1 MSTRSNI
8 AYVDE
13 GAVHSIYCHMDGYLD
28 HTGRILFDHYNSF
41 EKAKELVDL
50 SNISFL
56 EKTIALNR
64 ERSRCTNDE
73 KAIHYRSISS
83 YMYHVDP
90 TSIEYIYMW
99 DKNMWW
105 IARSLSINT
114 WDLSNMKR
122 DITNL
127 LVIILS
133 LSHLPKNSPSG
144 TSITLQTS
152 RGSMSRL
159 LYCFKMAF
167 LYLII

>member
-13 GAVHSIYCHMDGYLD
+13 GAVYSIYCHMDGYLD

-73 KAIHYRSISS
+73 KAVHYRSISS

-90 TSIEYIYMW
+90 TYIEYIYMW

-114 WDLSNMKR
+114 WDLSKYEEGYHQFACYHSKFEPLAQELHQWDLDNPT
-122 DITNL
+122 DEQGEYI
-127 LVIILS
+127 
-133 LSHLPKNSPSG
+133 
-144 TSITLQTS
+144 
-152 RGSMSRL
+152 
-159 LYCFKMAF
+159 
-167 LYLII
+167 